1 MHALSVRLSGKRMY
15 IAHLAARL
23 ESMESGRTA
32 MDAVAYRLFAKRMK
46 VAMSDY
52 PAALLAAQL
61 GRACPSVVHAL
72 EQRRFESSWH
82 VARGAGP
89 PGAHRHRGAASQAE
103 FESGLRGLAR
113 RRSRRLRSRGG
124 PRSSRRASCRS
135 PRRSAS

>member
-32 MDAVAYRLFAKRMK
+32 MDAVAYRLFAKRMN
-46 VAMSDY
+46 VAMNDY

-72 EQRRFESSWH
+72 EQRRFETG
-82 VARGAGP
+82 GAL
-89 PGAHRHRGAASQAE
+89 PGAPGRQARSVAAAL
-103 FESGLRGLAR
+103 LRKL
-113 RRSRRLRSRGG
+113 
-124 PRSSRRASCRS
+124 SSKTA
-135 PRRSAS
+135 

>member
-32 MDAVAYRLFAKRMK
+32 MDAVAYRLFARRMK
-46 VAMSDY
+46 VAMNDY

-72 EQRRFESSWH
+72 EQRRFEAAGTLPGPQGRQARS
-82 VARGAGP
+82 VA
-89 PGAHRHRGAASQAE
+89 AAL
-103 FESGLRGLAR
+103 LRKL
-113 RRSRRLRSRGG
+113 
-124 PRSSRRASCRS
+124 S
-135 PRRSAS
+135 PKTA